1 MKFNHYFRSSQEFSL
16 KVTKLISV
24 KTEVEQRSNCYLK
37 AKASF
42 LTLRSI
48 VKKKGW
54 GHLYKRQNCFTYNCL
69 LRCTVFF
76 WIDYM
81 IHNLNLWKMLWENNS
96 LPTCDTAV
104 RVSALYQCW
113 MASVMSTTGIFC
125 CKRKFVH
132 HQGGQTTWIHLGS
145 HILNWSSLT
154 ARLTRL
160 DKLWGN
166 ICSRRQWGNTS
177 CVAVVVCSCFSDA
190 FTFHFQPSTMH
201 MLLCSHFVSFLF
213 LCTFDLPF
221 TILPL

>member
-1 MKFNHYFRSSQEFSL
+1 MLLRQLGNDLKRQKETCQFYSYNKIFDFVGVPLYTYSMKFNHYFRSSQEFSL

-42 LTLRSI
+42 LTLRSK

-54 GHLYKRQNCFTYNCL
+54 GHLYKRKNCFTYNCL

-104 RVSALYQCW
+104 RVSALYTVLNGQCYVNYW
-113 MASVMSTTGIFC
+113 Y
-125 CKRKFVH
+125 
-132 HQGGQTTWIHLGS
+132 
-145 HILNWSSLT
+145 ILL
-154 ARLTRL
+154 
-160 DKLWGN
+160 
-166 ICSRRQWGNTS
+166 
-177 CVAVVVCSCFSDA
+177 
-190 FTFHFQPSTMH
+190 
-201 MLLCSHFVSFLF
+201 
-213 LCTFDLPF
+213 
-221 TILPL
+221 